1 MTATRKALH
10 GTLAFHLMILIPL
23 VFVLIFNYIPMSGI
37 VIAFKNYKPGL
48 GIIESPWVGLLH
60 FKRMFLTNETIR
72 AFGNTLIIAFMKI
85 VANLV
90 VPIVF
95 ALLLNEVARRRYK
108 RVVQTITYLPH
119 FLSWVVLSG
128 IFIDLLSP
136 TGGYVNRVIQSLGF
150 QPIYF
155 LGDKNVFRLTMVVTD
170 VWKNFGYNTIIYLAA
185 LTSIDPTLYEV
196 AAVDGAGYWKRTIHI
211 TLPGIA
217 NFVVLMTILGVGQ
230 ILNAGFDQIFN
241 MYNVSVYETGD
252 ILDTMVYRTGIQLQ
266 QYSFSTAVGLFR
278 SVVGLILITTCNKMA
293 NVYAGY
299 RVF

>member
-1 MTATRKALH
+1 MTTARKTLH
-10 GTLAFHLMILIPL
+10 GTAVFHLMILIPL
-23 VFVLIFNYIPMSGI
+23 VFIIIFNYIPMGGI

-48 GIIESPWVGLLH
+48 GMLQSPWVGLLH
-60 FKRMFLTNETIR
+60 FKRMFLTYDTLR

-85 VANLV
+85 VANLI
-90 VPIVF
+90 VPIMF
-95 ALLLNEVARRRYK
+95 ALLLNEVGNRKYK

-136 TGGYVNRVIQSLGF
+136 TGGYVNRVIESFGF
-150 QPIYF
+150 EPIYF
-155 LGDKNVFRLTMVVTD
+155 LGDKNVFRQTMVVTD

-278 SVVGLILITTCNKMA
+278 SVVGMILITTCNKMA